1 MPGGRRGKEDVMW
14 KKLGAVSGTLLLVAI
29 GTVTLAA
36 GGCMRHHGPR
46 DPAQVAAMVSKHV
59 EDVLDDVNAT
69 PDQRTKILAVKD
81 RMLAAAQAAHTD
93 RKATHDALLA
103 AWKSDAPDAARLHT
117 LVDERMEELR
127 KLAHQAVDAGIEV
140 HGVLTPDQRAQL
152 TKKIE
157 RWHR

>member
-1 MPGGRRGKEDVMW
+1 MW
-14 KKLGAVSGTLLLVAI
+14 KKVGMVSGALLLLGIGSVA
-29 GTVTLAA
+29 LAA
-36 GGCMRHHGPR
+36 GGCMHHHGPR
-46 DPAQVAAMVSKHV
+46 DPAQVAATISKHV

-81 RMLAAAQAAHTD
+81 RMLAAAQAAHVD
-93 RKATHDALLA
+93 RKATHEAFLA
-103 AWKSDAPDAARLHT
+103 AWKSDAPDAASLHT
-117 LVDERMEELR
+117 LVDQRMNELR
-127 KLAHQAVDAGIEV
+127 TLAHQAVDAGIEV